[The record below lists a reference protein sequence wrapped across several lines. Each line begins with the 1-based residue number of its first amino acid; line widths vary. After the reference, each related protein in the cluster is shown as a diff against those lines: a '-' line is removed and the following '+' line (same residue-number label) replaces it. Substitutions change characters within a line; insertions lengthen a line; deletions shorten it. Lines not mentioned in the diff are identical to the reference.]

1 MRRRAPAIAKYRDPA
16 SGAAWSG
23 RGRESRW
30 IAGRDRTM
38 FLIRAST

>member
-1 MRRRAPAIAKYRDPA
+1 MAKYLDPA

-23 RGRESRW
+23 RGREPWW
-30 IAGRDRTM
+30 IAGRDRTV